1 MRISDWSSDVCSS
14 DLSDRNARIS
24 TASRFVRITLQS
36 IVLGAGALLVID
48 GSITAGMMIVCSILM
63 GKALGPVEQAI
74 GAWRQMLNTRQAYIR
89 LDEILTEAPQRG
101 DTLSLPAPKGHLRL
115 ENVFASAP
123 GGQRSE
129 EHTSELQSQM
139 RISYAV

>member
-1 MRISDWSSDVCSS
+1 
-14 DLSDRNARIS
+14 
-24 TASRFVRITLQS
+24 
-36 IVLGAGALLVID
+36 
-48 GSITAGMMIVCSILM
+48 MMIVCSILM

-115 ENVFASAP
+115 ANIFASAP
-123 GGQRSE
+123 GGQHAIIKEIGR
-129 EHTSELQSQM
+129 HTSELQSLM
-139 RISYAV
+139 RISYAVFCLNTQKHPQTTYT

>member
-1 MRISDWSSDVCSS
+1 
-14 DLSDRNARIS
+14 
-24 TASRFVRITLQS
+24 
-36 IVLGAGALLVID
+36 
-48 GSITAGMMIVCSILM
+48 MMIVCSILM

-123 GGQRSE
+123 GGQNAIIKGLYFDI
-129 EHTSELQSQM
+129 H
-139 RISYAV
+139 AVDPVGVLRPRYEDRLVGNEGVCKGKSRGF